1 MKSRGRKPKIYP
13 KGILLKIIDDFLRIQ
28 ANVQIIRYKEIFLYA
43 LEEYNKGILDFKL
56 SEDFWR
62 KPGRQGKLL
71 VDEINKKRSALIEN
85 NNQYI
90 EIISTNDVINRLSQD
105 TSATKKKIIN
115 QLKVNEYGYRKIS
128 TRYNQLKEKEAM
140 MTQEIIELKA
150 EILNMKKNNEI
161 YQNVLFQWANLSSVK
176 DLGLVNLITTG
187 KTRSS
192 AVEQLFKDIFNEQ
205 PNKAIL
211 GLNNNNEIDN
221 VVTLPTKAKNTL
233 IEDLDL

>member
-1 MKSRGRKPKIYP
+1 MKSRGRRPKIYP
-13 KGILLKIIDDFLRIQ
+13 KDILLKIVDDFLRNQ

-71 VDEINKKRSALIEN
+71 VDEINKRRSTLIEN

-105 TSATKKKIIN
+105 TPATKKKIIN

-128 TRYNQLKEKEAM
+128 TRYKQLKEKEAK

-150 EILNMKKNNEI
+150 EIANLKDNNEI
-161 YQNVLFQWANLSSVK
+161 YQNVLFQWANLSSIK
-176 DLGLVNLITTG
+176 ELDLINLITTG
-187 KTRSS
+187 KTRS
-192 AVEQLFKDIFNEQ
+192 ATVEQLFQDIFKEQ

-211 GLNNNNEIDN
+211 ELNTDNKIDN
-221 VVTLPTKAKNTL
+221 VVTIKKIKNTL

>member
-13 KGILLKIIDDFLRIQ
+13 KDILLKIVDDFLRNQ
-28 ANVQIIRYKEIFLYA
+28 VNVQIIRYKEIFLYA

-62 KPGRQGKLL
+62 KPGRQGKSL

-85 NNQYI
+85 NKQYI

-105 TSATKKKIIN
+105 TPATKKKIIN

-128 TRYNQLKEKEAM
+128 TRYKQLEEKEAK
-140 MTQEIIELKA
+140 MTQEIVELKA
-150 EILNMKKNNEI
+150 EIANLKDNNEI
-161 YQNVLFQWANLSSVK
+161 YQNVLFQWANLSSIKEV
-176 DLGLVNLITTG
+176 DLINLITTG
-187 KTRSS
+187 KTRS
-192 AVEQLFKDIFNEQ
+192 ATVEQLFKDIFKEQ

-211 GLNNNNEIDN
+211 ELNTDNTIDN
-221 VVTLPTKAKNTL
+221 VVTITKTKNTL

>member
-13 KGILLKIIDDFLRIQ
+13 KDILLKIVDNFLRNQ

-62 KPGRQGKLL
+62 KPDRQGKLL

-105 TSATKKKIIN
+105 TLATKKKIIN

-128 TRYNQLKEKEAM
+128 TRYKQLKEKEAK
-140 MTQEIIELKA
+140 MTQEIVELKA
-150 EILNMKKNNEI
+150 EIANLKDNNEI
-161 YQNVLFQWANLSSVK
+161 YQNVLFQWANLSSIK
-176 DLGLVNLITTG
+176 ELDLINLITTG
-187 KTRSS
+187 KTRS
-192 AVEQLFKDIFNEQ
+192 ATVEQLFQDIFKEQ

-211 GLNNNNEIDN
+211 ELNTDNTIDN
-221 VVTLPTKAKNTL
+221 VVTITKTKNTL